1 MKTLKEAIAEA
12 NKYAP
17 DNEAMRDAFVNG
29 ARFMATGKY
38 YKEKPMFPKENEG
51 DPYCL
56 NDRIVTVEGL
66 LLVPTFNEFWNA
78 YAYKKGRKKA
88 EEKWNKLKPKEKVA
102 CMKAVPAYVENTMIP
117 GSVSD
122 GSRKQYRMHPL
133 TYLNGARWEDEIY
146 PVQSNEQQRA
156 NNLAAKAARILGSDY
171 QG

>member
-1 MKTLKEAIAEA
+1 MKTLKEVIAEA
-12 NKYAP
+12 NNYAP

-29 ARFMATGKY
+29 ARFMVTGKY
-38 YKEKPMFPKENEG
+38 YKEKPMFPKVDEFE
-51 DPYCL
+51 
-56 NDRIVTVEGL
+56 TVDLHETL
-66 LLVPTFNEFWNA
+66 PPLASVIVPTFQDFWDA

>member
-1 MKTLKEAIAEA
+1 MKTLKEVIAES
-12 NKYAP
+12 NNYAP
-17 DNEAMRDAFVNG
+17 DNEALRDAFVNG

-38 YKEKPMFPKENEG
+38 YKEKPMFPKVDEFE
-51 DPYCL
+51 
-56 NDRIVTVEGL
+56 TVDSHETL
-66 LLVPTFNEFWNA
+66 PPLASVITPTFQDFWDA

-88 EEKWNKLKPKEKVA
+88 EEKWNRLKPHEKVA
-102 CMKAVPAYVENTMIP
+102 CMQAVPAYVANTVIP
-117 GSVSD
+117 GSVSN

>member
-1 MKTLKEAIAEA
+1 MKTLKEIHAEA
-12 NKYAP
+12 NRYAP
-17 DNEAMRDAFVNG
+17 DNEALREAFVNG
-29 ARFMATGKY
+29 ARFMANGKY
-38 YKEKPMFPKENEG
+38 YKEKPMFPEEIEVETV
-51 DPYCL
+51 DL
-56 NDRIVTVEGL
+56 QVTVPIEDGII
-66 LLVPTFNEFWNA
+66 VPTFQDFWNA

-88 EEKWNKLKPKEKVA
+88 EEKWNRLKPLEKAA
-102 CMKAVPAYVENTMIP
+102 CMRAVPAYVANTVIP

>member
-1 MKTLKEAIAEA
+1 MKTLKEVIAEA
-12 NKYAP
+12 NNYAP

-38 YKEKPMFPKENEG
+38 YKEKSMFPKVDEFE
-51 DPYCL
+51 
-56 NDRIVTVEGL
+56 TVDLHETL
-66 LLVPTFNEFWNA
+66 PPLASVITPTFQDFWDA

-102 CMKAVPAYVENTMIP
+102 CMQAVPAYVANTVIP

-122 GSRKQYRMHPL
+122 GSRKQFRMHPL

>member
-1 MKTLKEAIAEA
+1 MKTLKEIHAEA
-12 NKYAP
+12 NRYAP
-17 DNEAMRDAFVNG
+17 DNEALRDAFVNG

-38 YKEKPMFPKENEG
+38 YKEKPMFPKEVKSVG
-51 DPYCL
+51 LQLPVAFDGS
-56 NDRIVTVEGL
+56 IVI
-66 LLVPTFNEFWNA
+66 PTFQDFWDA

-88 EEKWNKLKPKEKVA
+88 EEKWNRLKPHEKVA
-102 CMKAVPAYVENTMIP
+102 CMQAVPAYVANTVIP

-146 PVQSNEQQRA
+146 PVQSYEQQRA

>member
-1 MKTLKEAIAEA
+1 MKTLKEIHAEA
-12 NKYAP
+12 NRYAP
-17 DNEAMRDAFVNG
+17 DNEALREAFVNG

-38 YKEKPMFPKENEG
+38 YKEKPMFPKENEVETV
-51 DPYCL
+51 DL
-56 NDRIVTVEGL
+56 QVTVPIEDGII
-66 LLVPTFNEFWNA
+66 VPTFQDFWNA

-88 EEKWNKLKPKEKVA
+88 EEKWNKLKLKEKVA

-122 GSRKQYRMHPL
+122 DSRKQYRMHPL
-133 TYLNGARWEDEIY
+133 TYLNGARWEDVIY

-156 NNLAAKAARILGSDY
+156 NNLAEKAARILGSDY

>member
-1 MKTLKEAIAEA
+1 
-12 NKYAP
+12 
-17 DNEAMRDAFVNG
+17 
-29 ARFMATGKY
+29 
-38 YKEKPMFPKENEG
+38 MFPKVDEFE
-51 DPYCL
+51 
-56 NDRIVTVEGL
+56 TVDSHETL
-66 LLVPTFNEFWNA
+66 PPLASVITPTFQDFWDA

-88 EEKWNKLKPKEKVA
+88 EEKWNRLKPHEKVA
-102 CMKAVPAYVENTMIP
+102 CMQAVPAYVANTVIP
-117 GSVSD
+117 GSVSN

>member
-1 MKTLKEAIAEA
+1 MKTLKEIHAEA
-12 NKYAP
+12 NRYAP
-17 DNEAMRDAFVNG
+17 DNEALRDAFVNG

-38 YKEKPMFPKENEG
+38 YKEKSMFPKENEVETV
-51 DPYCL
+51 DL
-56 NDRIVTVEGL
+56 QVTVPIEDGII
-66 LLVPTFNEFWNA
+66 VPTFKDFWDA

-117 GSVSD
+117 CSVSD